1 MFNPRTL
8 IIIACL
14 SAMFAGGACRTIQS
28 SSSNVSPDAQSTA
41 DAELTRANDAR
52 TSNIPADFPA
62 VSNSGKLRAAFTS
75 NAAPSNSLAAQ
86 NLRREID
93 EILANEA
100 KASRT
105 GRWGVAVR
113 SNRDG
118 RVLYERA
125 SHEPFTPASNMKVYT
140 TAAALDLLGADYRW
154 RTSVYLAGNL
164 DANGVINGDLILYG
178 RGAPDLS
185 SNIKLDSRAEGI
197 NNSLAALAD
206 GLRRRGVRSV
216 RGRIIADESYFGGDD
231 YPNGWLWDDMQWY
244 YGAQASAMS
253 INDNSVLLT
262 VASENQTSGDA
273 PQVVTLPATDFLRI
287 KNDATVVER
296 GRRTTIG
303 VTWREGDGSL
313 RVYGDIPAG
322 TKSFGVRVAT
332 PEPARAAASLLRT
345 ALTERGIDTSAAEVT
360 TRDARSRQVDNFNPA
375 TTPELAFSLSRTLAE
390 IVRTTNKD
398 SVNLNAELLLRTLG
412 REHGRPKV
420 DETNNGDASN
430 EQGNQSQNSQTQNTQ
445 SRNYDDTQA
454 GLNTVRR
461 WLEGAGISTSGF
473 NLRDGSGLSPLN
485 LVTPDA
491 TVQMLAYMTQV
502 PTGRIFFESLP
513 RAGYDG
519 TLRGRMGDTEGRVVA
534 KTGALAQ
541 TNALSGYATS
551 AEGELLIFSIFCND
565 ETGAGRVTGTIDR
578 IVTMLTRYSETVMVA
593 PVAPTSNIKEIT
605 TGQST
610 APRTT
615 NAPSNP
621 DDKNSPR

>member
-1 MFNPRTL
+1 MFNSRTL

-14 SAMFAGGACRTIQS
+14 SAMLTGGACRTIQS
-28 SSSNVSPDAQSTA
+28 SPSNVSLDAQSTA
-41 DAELTRANDAR
+41 DAEQVRADDAR
-52 TSNIPADFPA
+52 ASKIPADFPA
-62 VSNSGKLRAAFTS
+62 ASNSGKLRPAFINGAS
-75 NAAPSNSLAAQ
+75 LANSLAAQ
-86 NLRREID
+86 NLRQEID
-93 EILANEA
+93 EILASET

-125 SHEPFTPASNMKVYT
+125 SSEPFTPASNMKVYT

-185 SNIKLDSRAEGI
+185 SNVKLDNRAEAV
-197 NNSLAALAD
+197 NNSLASLAD
-206 GLRRRGVRSV
+206 GLARRGVRSV

-244 YGAQASAMS
+244 YGAQASALS

-262 VASENQTSGDA
+262 VASENQTDGDA
-273 PQVVTLPATDFLRI
+273 PEVKTLPATDFLRV

-303 VTWREGDGSL
+303 VTWREGDGSM

-332 PEPARAAASLLRT
+332 PEPARAAAHLLRS
-345 ALTERGIDTSAAEVT
+345 ALNERGIDTSAAEVA
-360 TRDARSRQVDNFNPA
+360 TRDARSRQVENFNPA

-390 IVRTTNKD
+390 VVRTTNKD

-412 REHGRPKV
+412 RERGRPKI
-420 DETNNGDASN
+420 DATNEGESN
-430 EQGNQSQNSQTQNTQ
+430 QPQTAQSQ

-454 GLNTVRR
+454 GLNVIRR
-461 WLEGAGISTSGF
+461 WLEGAGISTSSF
-473 NLRDGSGLSPLN
+473 APRDGSGLSPLN
-485 LVTPDA
+485 LVTPGA

-513 RAGYDG
+513 RAGFDG

-551 AEGELLIFSIFCND
+551 ADGELLIFSIFCND
-565 ETGAGRVTGTIDR
+565 ETGASRTTGTIDR
-578 IVTMLTRYSETVMVA
+578 IVTLLARYSEMIQIA
-593 PVAPTSNIKEIT
+593 PPTTSNIKE
-605 TGQST
+605 
-610 APRTT
+610 
-615 NAPSNP
+615 
-621 DDKNSPR
+621 